1 MRSARALT
9 ASLLDTSS
17 PLKQDLANYATEPM
31 GKRPRPRTDRLGR
44 AADGRRQPEND
55 CFFPPTRVR
64 DDSLRRIPPQTRY
77 FRQSNHGVL
86 VRLHG
91 LHTASQNGFPLAHLC
106 DRLITTGLFMN
117 T

>member
-55 CFFPPTRVR
+55 CFLRHSRVR
-64 DDSLRRIPPQTRY
+64 CVVQHSAQALIAFRRATEG
-77 FRQSNHGVL
+77 NVL
-86 VRLHG
+86 AWAPASAMIRCAESTPKPG
-91 LHTASQNGFPLAHLC
+91 TSASRITASW
-106 DRLITTGLFMN
+106 
-117 T
+117 